1 MEGVQI
7 PKTETREVKM
17 MAVALKVSN

>member
-7 PKTETREVKM
+7 PKMETREVKM
-17 MAVALKVSN
+17 MAVALKGSN